1 MFFIDFNIFLT
12 FFFNKSSK
20 LAIPNRITLLMKATL
35 YLPMLALIAMFTF
48 SCSSEEFDEQQID
61 QSVLKNTPPT
71 KIIEVEILELIN
83 NYRIE
88 NDLTPLNNLS
98 VIKSVAFT
106 HTDYMVTL
114 NQVSHDNFYQRK
126 ISLVNNAAALKVS
139 ENVAYAYSSAQSV
152 VNAWLNSP
160 GHKATIEGD
169 FTDFDISAEKNSEGK
184 WYFTNIFI
192 KR

>member
-1 MFFIDFNIFLT
+1 
-12 FFFNKSSK
+12 
-20 LAIPNRITLLMKATL
+20 MKATL

-61 QSVLKNTPPT
+61 ESVLKNTPPT
-71 KIIEVEILELIN
+71 KVIEVEILELIN
-83 NYRIE
+83 NYRIGK
-88 NDLTPLNNLS
+88 DLTPLNNLS